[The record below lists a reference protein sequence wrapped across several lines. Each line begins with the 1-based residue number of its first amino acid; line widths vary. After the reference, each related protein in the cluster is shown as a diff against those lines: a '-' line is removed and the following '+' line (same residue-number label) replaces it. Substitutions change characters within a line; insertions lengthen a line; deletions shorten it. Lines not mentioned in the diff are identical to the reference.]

1 MDIEPHQVLTLFG
14 GRVVITN
21 TVTSTWAMIAVIMG
35 VAWYLYR
42 SYPTALE
49 LLMDFL
55 TDLVADVVGEETAQ
69 LYMPFLGALAIFIAF
84 ANIIG
89 VVPGFVSPTSDVN
102 TPAALA
108 IVVFFAVHYFG
119 INVKGWLRY
128 LKDLASPLYL
138 LPLTLPLE
146 LIGQFSRT
154 LSLTLRLFGNI
165 LSGEMVVAVIFSLVP
180 LFAQLPLV
188 GLSMFTGLLQAYIFT
203 VLATVYIG
211 AGVAANNA

>member
-1 MDIEPHQVLTLFG
+1 MGIEPHQVVTLFG
-14 GRVVITN
+14 GRLVITN
-21 TVTSTWAMIAVIMG
+21 TVTSSWAMIALIMG
-35 VAWYLYR
+35 LALYLYQR
-42 SYPTALE
+42 YPTALE
-49 LLMDFL
+49 MLMDFL
-55 TDLVADVVGEETAQ
+55 TDLVADVVGEATAQ
-69 LYMPFLGALAIFIAF
+69 LYMPFLGSLAIFIAF
-84 ANIIG
+84 ANVIG
-89 VVPGFVSPTSDVN
+89 VIPGFVSPTRDVN

-119 INVKGWLRY
+119 ISAKGWMQY

-165 LSGEMVVAVIFSLVP
+165 LSGEMVIAVIFSLVP
-180 LFAQLPLV
+180 LFVQLPLV

-211 AGVAANNA
+211 SGIAANGT

>member
-1 MDIEPHQVLTLFG
+1 MGVEPHQVLTLFG
-14 GRVVITN
+14 GRIVITN
-21 TVTSTWAMIAVIMG
+21 TVTSTWVMMLVIMA
-35 VAWYLYR
+35 VARYLFLR
-42 SYPTALE
+42 YPTALE
-49 LLMDFL
+49 MLVDFL
-55 TDLVADVVGEETAQ
+55 TDLVADVVGEGTAQ

-84 ANIIG
+84 ANLIG
-89 VVPGFVSPTSDVN
+89 VVPGLTSPTKDIN

-108 IVVFFAVHYFG
+108 VVVFFAVHYFG
-119 INVKGWLRY
+119 IHAKGWFSY

-154 LSLTLRLFGNI
+154 VSLTLRLFGNI
-165 LSGEMVVAVIFSLVP
+165 LSAEMVVAVIFSLVP
-180 LFAQLPLV
+180 LFVQLPLV

-211 AGVAANNA
+211 AGIEANDA

>member
-1 MDIEPHQVLTLFG
+1 MGVEPHQVIALFD
-14 GRVVITN
+14 GRIVITN
-21 TVTSTWAMIAVIMG
+21 TVTSTWAMLLVIMG
-35 VAWYLYR
+35 LALYLYR
-42 SYPTALE
+42 RYPTALE
-49 LLMDFL
+49 MLMDFL

-69 LYMPFLGALAIFIAF
+69 LYMPFLGSLAIFIAF

-89 VVPGFVSPTSDVN
+89 VVPGFVAPTRDVN

-108 IVVFFAVHYFG
+108 MVVFFAVHYFG
-119 INVKGWLRY
+119 INAKGWLQY

-165 LSGEMVVAVIFSLVP
+165 LSGEMVIAVIFSLVP
-180 LFAQLPLV
+180 LFVQLPLV

-211 AGVAANNA
+211 AGIAANDA

>member
-1 MDIEPHQVLTLFG
+1 MGVEPHAVFTLFG
-14 GRVVITN
+14 GRIVIMN
-21 TVTSTWAMIAVIMG
+21 TVTSTWAMIIVIM
-35 VAWYLYR
+35 ALALYLYR
-42 SYPTALE
+42 RYPTALE
-49 LLMDFL
+49 MLMDFL
-55 TDLVADVVGEETAQ
+55 TDLVADVVGEQAAQ
-69 LYMPFLGALAIFIAF
+69 LYMPFLGSLAIFIAF
-84 ANIIG
+84 ANLIG
-89 VVPGFVSPTSDVN
+89 VVPGFVAPTRDVS

-119 INVKGWLRY
+119 IRAKGWVQY

-180 LFAQLPLV
+180 LFVQLPLV
-188 GLSMFTGLLQAYIFT
+188 GLTMFTGLLQAYIFT

-211 AGVAANNA
+211 AGIAANNT

>member
-1 MDIEPHQVLTLFG
+1 MGVEPHQVIALFD
-14 GRVVITN
+14 GRIVITN
-21 TVTSTWAMIAVIMG
+21 TVTSTWAMLLVIMG
-35 VAWYLYR
+35 LALYLYR
-42 SYPTALE
+42 RYPTALE
-49 LLMDFL
+49 MLMDFL

-69 LYMPFLGALAIFIAF
+69 LYMPFLGSLAIFIAF

-89 VVPGFVSPTSDVN
+89 VVPGFVAPTRDVN

-119 INVKGWLRY
+119 INAKGWLQY

-165 LSGEMVVAVIFSLVP
+165 LSGEMVIAVIFSLVP
-180 LFAQLPLV
+180 LFVQLPLV

-211 AGVAANNA
+211 AGIAANDA